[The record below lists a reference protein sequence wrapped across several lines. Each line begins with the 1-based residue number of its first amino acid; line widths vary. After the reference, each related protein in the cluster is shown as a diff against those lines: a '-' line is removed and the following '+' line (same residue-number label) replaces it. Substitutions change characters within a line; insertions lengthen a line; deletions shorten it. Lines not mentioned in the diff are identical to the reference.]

1 MLGHLKAEDFVN
13 LIEGAELSA
22 KHKAHIDSCARC
34 RGTWESLRTVHA
46 EITSLET
53 DIPEPDWTR
62 FRSSVRDELLSR
74 SIQRESAVRRWT
86 GWAIRPA
93 IAWALSMLMVVGI
106 TTVTVLWKIDGRA
119 PAPTPAGVE
128 PAIPIEPAAEVI
140 ESGPEKS
147 LFDDVVSLGEEQQ
160 EQLRQMLET
169 GQKGAV
175 YRK

>member
-13 LIEGAELSA
+13 LIEGAELPA
-22 KHKAHIDSCARC
+22 PHKAHIDSCARC
-34 RGTWESLRTVHA
+34 RGTWESMRTVHA
-46 EITSLET
+46 EITSMET
-53 DIPEPDWTR
+53 DIPEPDWTQ

-74 SIQRESAVRRWT
+74 SIQRESTVRRWT

-93 IAWALSMLMVVGI
+93 VAWALSMLMAIGI
-106 TTVTVLWKIDGRA
+106 TTVTVLWKIDGHA
-119 PAPTPAGVE
+119 PAPTPVGVE

-147 LFDDVVSLGEEQQ
+147 LFDDVVSLGEEEQ
-160 EQLRQMLET
+160 EQLRQMLES